1 MNFKSY
7 GPRMVV
13 FLIAA
18 SVTLV
23 GAAGATWAAS
33 ADDLAAGADR
43 ERVAAAAVKAAGG
56 GTATDVEH
64 SDDVSGG
71 YEVEIRKPGGSEVDV
86 MLDSRLKVVHRDL
99 DDNDDDFDDN
109 DDNDDAWDDRDDAGD
124 APLDNDD
131 NPDASRTGRVDADD
145 RALTE
150 AERTKATAAAVKAVG
165 SGTAT
170 DVEASDDL
178 GTAFEAEVIDRNGAE
193 WDVELDANYDVVS
206 KTKDD

>member
-33 ADDLAAGADR
+33 ADDLAAGAER
-43 ERVAAAAVKAAGG
+43 ERVAAAAVKAVGG

-64 SDDVSGG
+64 SDDVSGA
-71 YEVEIRKPGGSEVDV
+71 YEVEIRKPDGSEVDV
-86 MLDSRLKVVHRDL
+86 VLDSRLKVIHRDL
-99 DDNDDDFDDN
+99 DDNDDDFGDN
-109 DDNDDAWDDRDDAGD
+109 DDDDAWDDRDDAGD

-131 NPDASRTGRVDADD
+131 NPDASRTSRVDADD
-145 RALTE
+145 RALTDT
-150 AERTKATAAAVKAVG
+150 ERTKATAAAVKAVG

-178 GTAFEAEVIDRNGAE
+178 GTAFEAEVIDRAGAE
-193 WDVELDANYDVVS
+193 WDVELDANYAVVS

>member
-1 MNFKSY
+1 MNLLSY

-18 SVTLV
+18 SVILV

-33 ADDLAAGADR
+33 ADDLAAGAER
-43 ERVAAAAVKAAGG
+43 ERVAAAAVRAAGG

-64 SDDVSGG
+64 SDDGVGA
-71 YEVEIRKPGGSEVDV
+71 YEVEIRKPDGGEVDIT
-86 MLDSRLKVVHRDL
+86 LDSRLKVVHRDL
-99 DDNDDDFDDN
+99 DDNDDDFADN
-109 DDNDDAWDDRDDAGD
+109 DDDDGWDDRDDAGD

-131 NPDASRTGRVDADD
+131 NPDASRTNRVDADD
-145 RALTE
+145 RALTK

-170 DVEASDDL
+170 DVEASDDV
-178 GTAFEAEVIDRNGAE
+178 GTAFEAEVIDRTGAE
-193 WDVELDANYDVVS
+193 WDVELDASYDVVS